1 MLFKNKIFYKSSEKM
16 SELPDESVNLI
27 VTSPPYNIDIKYG
40 NKWNNRKITG
50 TKSSKYKD
58 NLDEEE
64 YLKLIKNVSTE
75 CKRVLKKDG
84 TIFFNL
90 KNRFIDGEIK
100 PPFWIIELFKE
111 LYLKNI
117 IIWNFDWGGST
128 SKRFASRYE
137 N

>member
-64 YLKLIKNVSTE
+64 YLKLING
-75 CKRVLKKDG
+75 L
-84 TIFFNL
+84 
-90 KNRFIDGEIK
+90 
-100 PPFWIIELFKE
+100 
-111 LYLKNI
+111 
-117 IIWNFDWGGST
+117 
-128 SKRFASRYE
+128 
-137 N
+137 